1 MIINNFNISEQANKL
16 AKFEYT
22 INYDDINRLVL
33 ENDNNQIII
42 CNNVIDNNIEMSIR
56 FKEMNKNFDIPWIYL
71 IDTGKKLDKLQ
82 KNEIIE
88 TLVNYISD
96 NYHKVSDVAFCEN
109 KISQVSKYISDHL
122 ADMINNEI
130 NSL

>member
-1 MIINNFNISEQANKL
+1 MIINNYNINEQASKL
-16 AKFEYT
+16 AKFEYSIT
-22 INYDDINRLVL
+22 FDDINRLVI

-42 CNNVIDNNIEMSIR
+42 CDNVIDNNIEMSIR
-56 FKEMNKNFDIPWIYL
+56 FKEMNKIFDIPWVYL

-82 KNEIIE
+82 KNEIVE

-96 NYHKVSDVAFCEN
+96 NYQKISDATFCES

-122 ADMINNEI
+122 ADMINDEI